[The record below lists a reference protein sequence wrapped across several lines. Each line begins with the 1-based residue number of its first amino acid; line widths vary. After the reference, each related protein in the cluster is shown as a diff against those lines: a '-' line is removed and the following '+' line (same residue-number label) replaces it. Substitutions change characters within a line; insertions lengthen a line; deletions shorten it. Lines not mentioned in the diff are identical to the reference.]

1 MIPHLATKAIPTRL
15 ALRCS
20 SRARCSGLG
29 ILASFWRLVRGPS
42 LADRVVALDLIGY
55 LVIGVM
61 VVLSIVTQR
70 ESFLFVPVVAAII
83 LFLGTAAFAIYL
95 ERRQQQ

>member
-1 MIPHLATKAIPTRL
+1 MIPAEGDPTHWIFIVPGAVL
-15 ALRCS
+15 
-20 SRARCSGLG
+20 GLG

-55 LVIGVM
+55 QVIGIM
-61 VVLSIVTQR
+61 FMLAIVTQR
-70 ESFLFVPVVAAII
+70 DSFLFVPVVAAII

-95 ERRQQQ
+95 ERRTHS

>member
-1 MIPHLATKAIPTRL
+1 MNDAMIPPDGDPTHWLFLVAAAIL
-15 ALRCS
+15 
-20 SRARCSGLG
+20 GLG
-29 ILASFWRLVRGPS
+29 ILASFFRLIKGPS

-61 VVLSIVTQR
+61 ILLSVVTQR

-95 ERRQQQ
+95 ERREHT